1 MNFALISVRSSSRAA
16 KLDVEAERA
25 DVHVHVA
32 LRAQAHLDPLALA
45 VEERDVLEGVDVE
58 VGAELA
64 VDDVQ
69 DVAVELGR
77 DARRVVVG
85 GLEHRRVL
93 DEVGAEQQVVDAR
106 AQRARAAGAGSAGG
120 CRA

>member
-1 MNFALISVRSSSRAA
+1 MNFALISVRSSSRARE
-16 KLDVEAERA
+16 LDVEVERRRSCTRMRR
-25 DVHVHVA
+25 
-32 LRAQAHLDPLALA
+32 LRAQAHLDPLVLA

-69 DVAVELGR
+69 HVAVELRR

-85 GLEHRRVL
+85 GLE
-93 DEVGAEQQVVDAR
+93 DR
-106 AQRARAAGAGSAGG
+106 AGP
-120 CRA
+120 

>member
-1 MNFALISVRSSSRAA
+1 MC
-16 KLDVEAERA
+16 
-25 DVHVHVA
+25 A

-69 DVAVELGR
+69 DVAVELGG

-93 DEVGAEQQVVDAR
+93 DEVGAQQEVVVAR
-106 AQRARAAGAGSAGG
+106 AQQARARRAGSAGG